1 MVVYCTN
8 FYMLVGMNMN
18 LKIILGTI
26 TISIYL
32 ISIGLNI
39 AFIILRRKERVKSF
53 NEEDNFER

>member
-8 FYMLVGMNMN
+8 FYMLGMNMN

-26 TISIYL
+26 TISLYL

-53 NEEDNFER
+53 NEEDNIER

>member
-8 FYMLVGMNMN
+8 FYMLGGMNMN

-26 TISIYL
+26 TISLYL

>member
-8 FYMLVGMNMN
+8 YYMLGGLNMN

-26 TISIYL
+26 TISLYL

>member
-8 FYMLVGMNMN
+8 FYILGGMNMN

-26 TISIYL
+26 TISLYL